1 MRRGLQ
7 LCARPLPWSD
17 GTSTGCSGFN
27 HLLST
32 RNEARAK
39 GISIV
44 PSRGSGIRCPLNH
57 ARTHPSIRT
66 PIFSPQ
72 IRWLHLYGQEHMLC
86 RRFADLRRHAGRT
99 PTRSRS
105 GLHLR
110 DGLQPLN
117 CLSQTQSDSLPGIT
131 PTSKMYDPGWVPQ
144 RVYLKTEGTFKSLGV
159 DCLLYTSPSPRD

>member
-66 PIFSPQ
+66 PIPSPPT
-72 IRWLHLYGQEHMLC
+72 RWLHLYRQGHLLR
-86 RRFADLRRHAGRT
+86 RRFAVFRRHAGRT
-99 PTRSRS
+99 PTNSRF
-105 GLHLR
+105 GLYLR
-110 DGLQPLN
+110 DGVQSLN
-117 CLSQTQSDSLPGIT
+117 CLSQTQSVPLPGFT
-131 PTSKMYDPGWVPQ
+131 PTSPGADVHFGLGPGLGSTASLPQ
-144 RVYLKTEGTFKSLGV
+144 GGRHV
-159 DCLLYTSPSPRD
+159 